1 MTPWKLGGA
10 ISSSRGHLFIS
21 SFAVIL
27 ALVISFMW
35 QILFK
40 IGAVILLALCEN
52 QNVVYQ
58 YFDLMFSKILP
69 PFQTYNDVET
79 LKKLLHCSYVG
90 FGKVVKLF

>member
-1 MTPWKLGGA
+1 
-10 ISSSRGHLFIS
+10 
-21 SFAVIL
+21 
-27 ALVISFMW
+27 MW

-79 LKKLLHCSYVG
+79 LKSYYIAHM
-90 FGKVVKLF
+90 